1 MKKRA
6 LGTTGLDVTPI
17 GLGGFPFGGVN
28 LAAGWDP
35 FTLEGRAIAI
45 STIHR
50 AIARG
55 INYLDTAPSYG
66 NGHSESLFGEAIEG
80 LRDRVVLATKC
91 PWNVDRKAVVDSVEA
106 SLRRLRVDQVDLM
119 QFHGGM
125 FTADDVAHI
134 VHGGPL
140 DALRQL
146 RDAGK
151 IRFIGFTCEEP
162 WTARPLIASGAFDV
176 VQLRYNLIYQ
186 SAALHALPEARDRGM
201 GVTVMRPL
209 TSGILQ
215 RTVQFL
221 EPTRRIED
229 VYALCLKFVLADS
242 RVHVANVGMRW
253 PTEVDHNVDM
263 AEQFIPPIDIAD
275 MPRLTA
281 GIYQAQDMDAGK
293 AGPRVV

>member
-1 MKKRA
+1 
-6 LGTTGLDVTPI
+6 
-17 GLGGFPFGGVN
+17 
-28 LAAGWDP
+28 
-35 FTLEGRAIAI
+35 
-45 STIHR
+45 
-50 AIARG
+50 
-55 INYLDTAPSYG
+55 
-66 NGHSESLFGEAIEG
+66 
-80 LRDRVVLATKC
+80 
-91 PWNVDRKAVVDSVEA
+91 
-106 SLRRLRVDQVDLM
+106 
-119 QFHGGM
+119 
-125 FTADDVAHI
+125 
-134 VHGGPL
+134 
-140 DALRQL
+140 
-146 RDAGK
+146 
-151 IRFIGFTCEEP
+151 
-162 WTARPLIASGAFDV
+162 V